1 MFEKVFSRIANLHR
15 DSSQYKFMADH
26 QNIKFTLQLKNGSLM
41 KQIILKKYILHCMTV
56 VWIVFYE

>member
-26 QNIKFTLQLKNGSLM
+26 QREIHL
-41 KQIILKKYILHCMTV
+41 TV
-56 VWIVFYE
+56 KEWVSDLANNF